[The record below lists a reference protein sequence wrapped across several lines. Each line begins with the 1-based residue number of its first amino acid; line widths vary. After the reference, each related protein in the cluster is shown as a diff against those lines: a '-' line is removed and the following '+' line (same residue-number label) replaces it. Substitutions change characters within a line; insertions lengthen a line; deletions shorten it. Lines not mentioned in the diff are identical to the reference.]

1 MSGNSSPAYKH
12 FQLLHQLPRRIR
24 IVAPLLKK
32 DAERCCILEIL
43 LKKRAAIKRVRST
56 PALGSVVI
64 AFDPNSLPRA
74 NLLLMLD
81 AVLGNLASRP
91 QSKRQRNKADF
102 SDGLQEV
109 DLAIEGMTCA
119 SCALLL
125 EMVFNRDPKVKQ
137 ASVNFATET
146 LTVTGQLSRD
156 EVSAKI
162 ASLGYKSYAMDTL
175 AQRKKLIE
183 KERLRIQSA
192 RRRFLW
198 AAALSA
204 PVIVLGM
211 GMARSRPL
219 HWLQFALATPVVFGA
234 GKPFFDKA
242 FRLAGHKAANM
253 DTLIALGVGAAYT
266 YSLPALF
273 RRRGHMYFEA
283 AAAIIVFVL
292 LGRYLEERAKG
303 KAGEAIRQL
312 VDLQPQTATLVRD
325 DQEIIVDVER
335 VEVGDIL
342 LVRPGERIPT
352 DGEVVQG
359 ISTVDESMVTGESMP
374 VIKDVGHKVI
384 GGCVNGNGVLRI
396 RATAVGMDTV
406 LAGIVHMVDQAQSTK
421 LPIQKQVDRI
431 SAVFVPSVMAV
442 SGLTFAGW
450 MALGAPFGFA
460 LGNAITVLLIA
471 CPCALGL
478 ATPASIMVGTGQA
491 AKKGIYI
498 RNGESLE
505 VAAKLNVIVFDKTGT
520 ITEGKPKVSDLLK
533 VSRLGE
539 EKIVMLAASAEHN
552 SEHFLGKAIVEYA
565 RERGIELRECSHF
578 YSEPG
583 RGIEAG
589 VDGKS
594 LLLGNLAWMHQRGID
609 VQNLEAAAGQFAEQG
624 KTPVYMAVGG
634 KEAAV
639 FGIAD
644 RAREHAAEA
653 IARLHRLGVETVMA
667 TGDTEKT
674 AQFIARKVGIADVIA
689 NAKPE
694 EKLAIIQRLQAEGK
708 QVGMIGD
715 GINDAPALAAANVGF
730 AIGSGTD
737 IAIESADL
745 TLIEGDIGKVTAA
758 IELSGDTIGII
769 KQNLFWAFGYNTV
782 AIPVAAVGKLNPMIA
797 SAAMALSSL
806 SVILNSLRLSKK

>member
-1 MSGNSSPAYKH
+1 MSDNAAPAYQH
-12 FQLLHQLPRRIR
+12 FHLRHQLHRRVR
-24 IVAPLLKK
+24 VVAPMLKK
-32 DAERCCILEIL
+32 DPERCYILEIL
-43 LKKRAAIKRVRST
+43 LKKRSEIKSVRST
-56 PALGSVVI
+56 PALGTVLVE
-64 AFDPNSLPRA
+64 FDPNRLPKP

-81 AVLGNLASRP
+81 AVLGNLAGRP
-91 QSKRQRNKADF
+91 QSDSRRQKTDF
-102 SDGLQEV
+102 SDGVQEV

-146 LTVTGQLSRD
+146 LAVQGQLSRD

-162 ASLGYKSYAMDTL
+162 AGLGYKAYAMDTL
-175 AQRKKLIE
+175 SQRKKLIE
-183 KERLRIQSA
+183 KEQSRIRSA
-192 RRRFLW
+192 WRRFLW
-198 AAALSA
+198 ASVIST

-211 GMARSRPL
+211 GMAKSRPL
-219 HWLQFALATPVVFGA
+219 HWLQFLLATPVVFGA

-242 FRLAGHKAANM
+242 LRLARHKAANM
-253 DTLIALGVGAAYT
+253 DTLIALGVGAAYVF
-266 YSLPALF
+266 SLSSFL

-292 LGRYLEERAKG
+292 LGRYLEERARG

-312 VDLQPQTATLVRD
+312 VDLQPQTATLIRG
-325 DQEIIVDVER
+325 DQEIVVDVES
-335 VEVGDIL
+335 VQVGDVL

-352 DGEVVQG
+352 DGEVVYG

-374 VIKDVGHKVI
+374 VIKDVGHNVI

-406 LAGIVHMVDQAQSTK
+406 LAGIVHMVDQAQSAK
-421 LPIQKQVDRI
+421 LPIQKQVDQI

-520 ITEGKPKVSDLLK
+520 ITEGKPQVSDLLK

-539 EKIVMLAASAEHN
+539 DKIVLLAASAEHN

-565 RERGIELRECSHF
+565 REQGIDLKECSHF

-583 RGIEAG
+583 RGIEAE

-594 LLLGNLAWMHQRGID
+594 LLLGNLAWMRQREVD
-609 VQNLEAAAGQFAEQG
+609 VRNLEAAAGDFAEQG
-624 KTPVYMAVGG
+624 KTPVYMAVNN

-644 RAREHAAEA
+644 QPRAHAAEA

-667 TGDTEKT
+667 TGDTERT
-674 AQFIARKVGIADVIA
+674 ARFIARKVGIAEVVA

-715 GINDAPALAAANVGF
+715 G
-730 AIGSGTD
+730 
-737 IAIESADL
+737 
-745 TLIEGDIGKVTAA
+745 
-758 IELSGDTIGII
+758 
-769 KQNLFWAFGYNTV
+769 
-782 AIPVAAVGKLNPMIA
+782 
-797 SAAMALSSL
+797 
-806 SVILNSLRLSKK
+806 